1 MNELR
6 ALPVISLV
14 KTGRRFCTQEPFRS
28 PKFSFPLKKKKDF
41 IHEILGDEYD
51 NIAVTRV
58 SKVPR
63 LQLEDYSWKTSR
75 ENTTRQTSRASAK
88 LVAPIQ
94 NNVRRISIDVP
105 SIPIQEC
112 NNNELQLLKTT
123 HTSSAPNILENEL
136 LTPKPWDE
144 EIHID
149 LFDMEKPMVIQEE
162 NEEQKIEV
170 AQIPSPRLK
179 SRRAS
184 LTPSEIEDLPVPKK
198 RSQSRGS
205 SPQKRVD
212 AVRTV
217 EEQTKHVTRVEE
229 HARVEESKQVEESTK
244 QTSFTV
250 DEQTSRVEQSSRL
263 PKELLQEIKAVAP
276 KRLKPI
282 KKRKLKRMKSMD
294 TANDELSQVEK
305 QELTVPKETPRKRSN
320 SLPKVETE
328 VLKFKKIDS
337 KPPTTKLSVNTE
349 KPPKPKRKYK
359 KVQPSPVSG
368 QETDDVSSAGTPTDN
383 IETSTITP
391 RALTKESLVPIAI
404 EEELYFGI
412 IRASEPE
419 TIDEVIEPQSPVSPH
434 AIAAFT
440 IQCAYR
446 KYLARKQGKAYTN
459 PIFSK
464 PKKKKEFA
472 FQEIVQLWSDEV
484 KDGKKR
490 RRTDVHEMYDFRM
503 VDKNEFRKAVIQMR
517 VIKMFNKTRKL

>member
-1 MNELR
+1 
-6 ALPVISLV
+6 
-14 KTGRRFCTQEPFRS
+14 
-28 PKFSFPLKKKKDF
+28 LKKKKDF

-88 LVAPIQ
+88 LVAPTQ
-94 NNVRRISIDVP
+94 NSVRRISIDAP
-105 SIPIQEC
+105 SMPIQEC
-112 NNNELQLLKTT
+112 NNNELQVLKTT
-123 HTSSAPNILENEL
+123 RMNSAPNILENEL

-144 EIHID
+144 EIHVD

-170 AQIPSPRLK
+170 AQISSPRLK

-184 LTPSEIEDLPVPKK
+184 LTPLEIEDLPGSKK

-212 AVRTV
+212 AAVRTV

-229 HARVEESKQVEESTK
+229 HVNHARVEESKRVEENTK

-250 DEQTSRVEQSSRL
+250 DEQTSRL
-263 PKELLQEIKAVAP
+263 PKELLQEITAVAP

-294 TANDELSQVEK
+294 TASDAEIPQVEK
-305 QELTVPKETPRKRSN
+305 QELCIPKETPRKRSN

-328 VLKFKKIDS
+328 VLKFKKMDS

-368 QETDDVSSAGTPTDN
+368 QETDDVSSAGTPT
-383 IETSTITP
+383 ETSTITP
-391 RALTKESLVPIAI
+391 RGLTKESLVPLTV

-412 IRASEPE
+412 IRAPEPE

-446 KYLARKQGKAYTN
+446 KYLARKQGKEYTN

-464 PKKKKEFA
+464 PKKKKEFV
-472 FQEIVQLWSDEV
+472 FQEIVQLWSDEI

-517 VIKMFNKTRKL
+517 VIKMFNKTRRL